1 MMKLKLLLLTVMAVS
16 AWAMLA
22 SGVALAQSPCD
33 NTFFTVDPTFGR
45 PGSSFSAGGIGMFPG
60 SQVQLFWDTTAPALG
75 NLLGITNADW
85 GGVFYDSFN
94 VPAAATDG
102 VHQVIA
108 SGTLNNE
115 SRVECAADFTVYG
128 SVQQDAYPSG
138 TAAQETTP
146 NTLPSTGLFLLVPVA
161 GFAAAGLGAAILKRR
176 R

>member
-1 MMKLKLLLLTVMAVS
+1 MKLKLLLLTVMAVS
-16 AWAMLA
+16 AWAMMP
-22 SGVALAQSPCD
+22 SGIALAQSPCD
-33 NTFFTVDPTFGR
+33 NTYFTVDPTFGR
-45 PGSSFSAGGIGMFPG
+45 PGSSFGAGGIGMFPG
-60 SQVQLFWDTTAPALG
+60 SQVQLFWDTTAPG
-75 NLLGITNADW
+75 NLLGITNAGP

-115 SRVECAADFTVYG
+115 SPVECAADFTVYG
-128 SVQQDAYPSG
+128 SVQQDAYPSR